1 MKKIEYKA
9 PTMEIIKLDYKR
21 NILQGLNQV
30 SGGDGEE
37 FGGGGEGF

>member
-21 NILQGLNQV
+21 NILQGLNQA
-30 SGGDGEE
+30 SGDGEN